1 MTKYYRLISILTL
14 GYIVFVC
21 VFMIYHRIWLSQG
34 QFLILGLF
42 AITFI
47 GRVRTFFKDWLP
59 FVLFFLGYEL
69 LRGLISYVGKNANI
83 LPMINID
90 KDIFG
95 FVPTIKLQSLLF
107 NPVHLMWYD
116 YLATLLY
123 LCHLVVPLVAGYY
136 FWSKDRVF
144 FRKFAF
150 AFFILSYA
158 AFVTYIIFPAA
169 PPWIAGSLGY
179 IPPVFGIV
187 GVVTSRFL
195 QTGAFFPLIYSFAG
209 GNSFAAMP
217 SLHAAFPL
225 IVFFFLFKWS
235 KKAGIAFIPYV
246 LGVWFSVIYLGEH
259 YFIDVVMGALYT
271 FVVFVVLDK
280 KI

>member
-1 MTKYYRLISILTL
+1 MTKYYRLTTFLAL

-34 QFLILGLF
+34 QFFILGLF

-47 GRVRTFFKDWLP
+47 GRVRTFFKEWLL
-59 FVLFFLGYEL
+59 FVWFFLGYEL

-90 KDIFG
+90 KSIFG
-95 FVPTIKLQSLLF
+95 FVPTIKLQSLLY
-107 NPVHLMWYD
+107 NPVHLSWYD
-116 YLATLLY
+116 YLSTLFY
-123 LCHLVVPLVAGYY
+123 LCHLITPLIVGYY
-136 FWSKDRVF
+136 FWLKDKVF
-144 FRKFAF
+144 FRKFAL
-150 AFFILSYA
+150 AILVLSYA
-158 AFVTYIIFPAA
+158 GFITYIIFPAA
-169 PPWIAGSLGY
+169 PPWIASSLGV
-179 IPPVFGIV
+179 IPPVVGIV
-187 GVVTSRFL
+187 EVVTSHFL
-195 QTGAFFPLIYSFAG
+195 QTGAFFPSIYSLAG

-225 IVFFFLFKWS
+225 MVFFFLFKWN

-259 YFIDVVMGALYT
+259 YFIDVVMGAVYSI
-271 FVVFVVLDK
+271 VVFLALQFS
-280 KI
+280 